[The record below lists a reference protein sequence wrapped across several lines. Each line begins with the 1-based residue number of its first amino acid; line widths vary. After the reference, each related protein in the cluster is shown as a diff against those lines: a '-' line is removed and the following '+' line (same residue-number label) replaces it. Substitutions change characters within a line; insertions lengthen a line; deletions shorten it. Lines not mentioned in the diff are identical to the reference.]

1 MIVGII
7 PARGGSKGIPRKNIK
22 YICGYPLIY
31 WSIMAA
37 KQSKLLDDFYVSTED
52 SEIAEIAEKYGAKVL
67 LRPLNLA
74 QDYTTTLEVICDI
87 VGKIGC
93 SDVVVLQPTSPIRD
107 ITTIDECISDYKSES
122 YDTLATG
129 SWVKMIEFGTHRNLR
144 RQDIKGFF
152 YDDGNVYIISKEV
165 ILRNQWY
172 GDKICRKVLTRELNF
187 EIDDDIDFFIVE
199 NILHKRI
206 IERKQF
212 SEISIMFKQVKLLIM
227 DVDGVLTDASMFYSE
242 KGDELKMFNTRDGH
256 GIKLL
261 RDAGIKTAILTS
273 EDTQIVQKRSEK
285 LKIDYVCQGAKRKI
299 EEIMKIKDYFGL
311 KFEEIAYIGDDLIDV
326 EVLKCVG
333 APVAVADAPDYVKK
347 HAIYVTKTPGGKGAV
362 REVCDIIL
370 GLNIY

>member
-22 YICGYPLIY
+22 KICGYPLIY
-31 WSIMAA
+31 WSILAA
-37 KQSKLLDDFYVSTED
+37 KQSTLLDDFYVSTED
-52 SEIAEIAEKYGAKVL
+52 DEIANIAKKLGAKVL
-67 LRPLNLA
+67 MRPMHLA
-74 QDYTTTLEVICDI
+74 QDDTTTLDTIRDV
-87 VGKIGC
+87 VGRIEC
-93 SDVVVLQPTSPIRD
+93 SAIVVLQPTSPIRD
-107 ITTIDECISDYKSES
+107 KSTIDECISEFKTGEF
-122 YDTLATG
+122 DTLATG

-152 YDDGNVYIISKEV
+152 YDDGNVYIISKDV

-172 GDKICRKVLTRELNF
+172 GEKICRKVLTRELNF

-199 NILHKRI
+199 NIIRKRI
-206 IERKQF
+206 IEEKQF
-212 SEISIMFKQVKLLIM
+212 SEVSHKFKQIKLLVM

-242 KGDELKMFNTRDGH
+242 KGDELKLFNTRDGH

-261 RDAGIKTAILTS
+261 REAGIKTAILTS

-285 LKIDYVCQGAKRKI
+285 LKIDYVCQGSKNKI
-299 EEIMKIKDYFGL
+299 EDILKIKDHFGL
-311 KFEEIAYIGDDLIDV
+311 KYEELAYIGDDLIDV

-333 APVAVADAPDYVKK
+333 IPISVADAPDYVKK
-347 HAIYVTKTPGGKGAV
+347 HAIYITTKPGGKGAV

-370 GLNIY
+370 GINI